1 MKIAVLSD
9 THGLLR
15 PEVLR
20 LIGESD
26 AVIHGGDINSQKII
40 DEMKAAAKPGTPF
53 YIVRGNNDKEWA
65 EYLPHHLEFTLAGIR
80 FYVVHNKKELPE
92 DLGDRQIIIFGH
104 SHKYLE
110 EERDSRLWL
119 NPGSCGRRRF
129 NQDITMA
136 VLEIRED
143 EETCTESGDET
154 PVWSV
159 ERIDIPHEKGAG
171 RPADRSADRPGERQE
186 SSSGKSEE
194 DRDVRIPDGDLLG
207 VITKILRRMD
217 KGQQVGKIA
226 ADMGLDQKFVEQV
239 CRIRV
244 THPGVT
250 AHGILDKMEVNRTG
264 R

>member
-20 LIGESD
+20 SISECS
-26 AVIHGGDINSQKII
+26 AVIHAGDINSQKVI
-40 DEMKAAAKPGTPF
+40 DEMKEAAKPGAPF

-65 EYLPHHLEFTLAGIR
+65 EHLPHHLEFTLAGVN
-80 FYVVHNKKELPE
+80 FYMVHNKKELPQE
-92 DLGDRQIIIFGH
+92 LSDRQIIIFGH
-104 SHKYLE
+104 SHKYFE
-110 EERDSRLWL
+110 EVKDGRLWL

-136 VLEIRED
+136 VLDIED
-143 EETCTESGDET
+143 GK
-154 PVWSV
+154 WSV
-159 ERIDIPHEKGAG
+159 ERIDISHEPAGKRGETGA
-171 RPADRSADRPGERQE
+171 E
-186 SSSGKSEE
+186 SKNRGSRMEGNEHPIS
-194 DRDVRIPDGDLLG
+194 IPDEKDLLK
-207 VITKILRRMD
+207 VITQIMKRMD
-217 KGQQVGKIA
+217 KGHDVKRIAGDLKIDPEFA
-226 ADMGLDQKFVEQV
+226 EQI

-250 AHGILDKMEVNRTG
+250 ASGILDKVEVNRTG